1 MLIVVV
7 GLSVLVGLSL
17 GLLGG
22 GGSILL
28 VPLLTY
34 VGDLEPREAIPT
46 SLFVVG
52 VTSLVSLIGHA
63 RKGNVHWRTGLI
75 FGVAAVVGAFGGGL
89 AGGHIPGTILM
100 IAFAVMM
107 IATAAAMLRGRRTDP
122 DTAQETGTAQKAG
135 VKGRLSWRTVLYGL
149 LVGAF
154 AGLVG
159 AGGGFLVVP
168 ALALLAGLPMTAAV
182 GTSLLVIAMQSF
194 SGLGGYLTSVSLD
207 WPLVAAVTTAAVLG
221 SLGGVALSSK
231 VSEKALRRGF
241 GYVVLA
247 MGVLVLV
254 QELHGLARVV
264 LLAAV
269 AGAVILTGVLCLLST
284 RRCPIRRPTPSSHLT
299 KE

>member
-63 RKGNVHWRTGLI
+63 RKGNVHWRTGLV
-75 FGVAAVVGAFGGGL
+75 FSVAAVVGAFGGGL

-107 IATAAAMLRGRRTDP
+107 IATAAAMLRGRRSDSDATEKSGTAGKP
-122 DTAQETGTAQKAG
+122 DTA
-135 VKGRLSWRTVLYGL
+135 GRLSWRTVLYGL
-149 LVGAF
+149 LVGTF

-168 ALALLAGLPMTAAV
+168 ALALLAGLSMGAAV

-207 WPLVAAVTTAAVLG
+207 WPLVAAVTTAG
-221 SLGGVALSSK
+221 SSS
-231 VSEKALRRGF
+231 
-241 GYVVLA
+241 
-247 MGVLVLV
+247 
-254 QELHGLARVV
+254 HGR
-264 LLAAV
+264 
-269 AGAVILTGVLCLLST
+269 ISRWRC
-284 RRCPIRRPTPSSHLT
+284 RRCCAGQVRASSSANMASSASA
-299 KE
+299 K